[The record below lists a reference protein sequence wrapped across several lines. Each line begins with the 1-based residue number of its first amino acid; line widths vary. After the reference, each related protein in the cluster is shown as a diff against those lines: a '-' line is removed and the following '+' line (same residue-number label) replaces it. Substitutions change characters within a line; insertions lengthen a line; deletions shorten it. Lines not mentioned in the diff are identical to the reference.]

1 MRIPTHPFLRK
12 KLGFYAG
19 KEIPR
24 VQSCGQP
31 TRGPGRKPNISP
43 VNLQALP
50 PDVQRKFEIV
60 ANRNSISSEELF
72 IRNKALS
79 HLIWEVIQIF
89 ELNFRHFLN
98 VELSRLAKNQNWWL
112 DAELI
117 HKDHLLTTA
126 NPEKQIQ
133 FLSFGFLSLL
143 LSDRY
148 HKKLWVSHL
157 KGTLK
162 SWVLPRRILYRDLR
176 ILVRLRNRIAHHEI
190 IYNYPLEEIVK
201 FAATLLSDIN
211 SDASAAIIKN
221 RYSERIHSIKLGSGG
236 GI

>member
-1 MRIPTHPFLRK
+1 
-12 KLGFYAG
+12 
-19 KEIPR
+19 
-24 VQSCGQP
+24 
-31 TRGPGRKPNISP
+31 

-60 ANRNSISSEELF
+60 ANRNSISSEELYL
-72 IRNKALS
+72 RNKALS

-98 VELSRLAKNQNWWL
+98 VELSRLSKNQNWWL
-112 DAELI
+112 DGELI
-117 HKDHLLTTA
+117 HKEHLLNSP
-126 NPEKQIQ
+126 NPEKQVQ
-133 FLSFGFLSLL
+133 FLSLGFLSLL

-148 HKKLWVSHL
+148 HKKLWVSQL
-157 KGTLK
+157 QGTLK
-162 SWVLPRRILYRDLR
+162 NWEQPRRILYRDLR
-176 ILVRLRNRIAHHEI
+176 NLVRLRNRIAHHEI

-211 SDASAAIIKN
+211 PDASAVIIKN
-221 RYSERIHSIKLGSGG
+221 RYGERINSIKLGSGG